1 MKKQLRIFQIDS
13 FTTNA
18 FEGNPAGVVMDDSLS
33 AEEMQKIARE
43 MNLSETAFLQKSDK
57 ADYSLRWFTPT
68 VEVDLCGHAT
78 IASIHFLSENKLLK
92 NNSDVTFD
100 TRSGVLQCRREDD
113 LYFMQIPVPELKDYE
128 DNKKEILDAL
138 NIADYS
144 STKVYPFVL
153 TGDGILY
160 LNINSYSGLKNLK
173 PDFDKVYKL
182 SENHSEI
189 KVITIYTTETL
200 EKNSS
205 AHLRFFAPLYGINE
219 DPVTGSANG
228 PLLMVLRHLGI
239 IKNSDDEFISFEQGD
254 IIGRRGR
261 IKVIFSPS
269 SNLLQIAGNAVTVFK
284 GELYF

>member
-1 MKKQLRIFQIDS
+1 MKKPIKVFQIDS

-33 AEEMQKIARE
+33 ADEMQKIAKE

-78 IASIHFLSENKLLK
+78 IASIHYLKEMNLLE
-92 NNSDVTFD
+92 NNSDLTFD

-113 LYFMQIPVPELKDYE
+113 LYLMQIPVPELEDYE

-138 NIADYS
+138 NITDYS
-144 STKVYPFVL
+144 STKDYPFVI
-153 TGDGILY
+153 TNDGILY
-160 LNINSYSGLKNLK
+160 ININSYSNLKKLK
-173 PDFDKVYKL
+173 PDFDKVFKL
-182 SENHSEI
+182 SENFSEI
-189 KVITIYTTETL
+189 KVITVYSIETI
-200 EKNSS
+200 EENSS
-205 AHLRFFAPLYGINE
+205 AHLRFFAPYYGINE

-228 PLLMVLRHLGI
+228 PLLMVMRHLGI
-239 IKNSDDEFISFEQGD
+239 IEDSDDEFVTFEQGD
-254 IIGRRGR
+254 IIGRKGR
-261 IKVIFSPS
+261 VKVIYSPV
-269 SNLLQIAGNAVTVFK
+269 SNLLRIAGNAVTVLK

>member
-1 MKKQLRIFQIDS
+1 MKKPIKVFQIDS

-33 AEEMQKIARE
+33 ADEMQKIAKE

-78 IASIHFLSENKLLK
+78 IASIHYLKEMNLLE
-92 NNSDVTFD
+92 NNSDLTFD

-113 LYFMQIPVPELKDYE
+113 LYLMQIPVPELEDYE

-138 NIADYS
+138 NITDYS
-144 STKVYPFVL
+144 STKDYPFVI
-153 TGDGILY
+153 TNDGILY
-160 LNINSYSGLKNLK
+160 ININSYSNLKKLK
-173 PDFDKVYKL
+173 PDFDKVFKL
-182 SENHSEI
+182 SENFSEI
-189 KVITIYTTETL
+189 KVITVYSIETI
-200 EKNSS
+200 EENSS
-205 AHLRFFAPLYGINE
+205 AHLRFFAPYYGINE

-228 PLLMVLRHLGI
+228 PLLMVMRHLGI
-239 IKNSDDEFISFEQGD
+239 IEDSDDEFVTFEQGD
-254 IIGRRGR
+254 IIGRKGR
-261 IKVIFSPS
+261 VKVIYSPV
-269 SNLLQIAGNAVTVFK
+269 SNLLRIAGNAVTVFK

>member
-1 MKKQLRIFQIDS
+1 MKKPIKVFQIDS

-33 AEEMQKIARE
+33 ADEMQKIAKE

-78 IASIHFLSENKLLK
+78 IASIHYLKEMNLLE
-92 NNSDVTFD
+92 NNSDLTFN

-113 LYFMQIPVPELKDYE
+113 LYLMQIPVPELEDYE

-138 NIADYS
+138 NITDYS
-144 STKVYPFVL
+144 STKDYPFVI
-153 TGDGILY
+153 TNDGILY
-160 LNINSYSGLKNLK
+160 ININSYSNLKKLK
-173 PDFDKVYKL
+173 PDFDKVFKI
-182 SENHSEI
+182 SENFSEI
-189 KVITIYTTETL
+189 KVITVYSIETI
-200 EKNSS
+200 EENSS
-205 AHLRFFAPLYGINE
+205 AHLRFFAPYYGINE

-228 PLLMVLRHLGI
+228 PLLMVMRHLGI
-239 IKNSDDEFISFEQGD
+239 IEDSDDEFVTFEQGD
-254 IIGRRGR
+254 IIGRKGR
-261 IKVIFSPS
+261 VKVIYSPV
-269 SNLLQIAGNAVTVFK
+269 SNLLRIAGNAVTVLK